1 MEIEESR
8 DWGDRALVVTSH
20 RARGRA
26 SGVPISQQTT
36 QVMTLRDGKIVRQ
49 DFFPS
54 RDEALE
60 AAGLSE

>member
-8 DWGDRALVVTSH
+8 DWGDRVLVVTDH
-20 RARGRA
+20 RASGRA
-26 SGVPISQQTT
+26 SGIPISMQTGEVLT
-36 QVMTLRDGKIVRQ
+36 MRDGKIIRQ
-49 DFFPS
+49 DFFAS